1 MQSVHNKVHVGDWK
15 LLHRK
20 ITIITAEEMEEVES
34 VRALKEDKIS
44 FARDSGEDESSS
56 VGTKT
61 DGELVENSVTLQ
73 ATRKIPGV
81 MSVHFT
87 IVMQLFPV
95 CVAATV
101 KYMLNV
107 ETTVSI

>member
-20 ITIITAEEMEEVES
+20 IAIITAEEMEEVES

-44 FARDSGEDESSS
+44 FARDSEDESSS

-73 ATRKIPGV
+73 ATRKISGV

>member
-1 MQSVHNKVHVGDWK
+1 MIWK

-20 ITIITAEEMEEVES
+20 IVITAEEMEERVES
-34 VRALKEDKIS
+34 VQVLKEDKIS
-44 FARDSGEDESSS
+44 FAEEDESSS

-61 DGELVENSVTLQ
+61 DGELVENNRMLK

-81 MSVHFT
+81 MIVHFT

-95 CVAATV
+95 FVAATV
-101 KYMLNV
+101 KYILNV
-107 ETTVSI
+107 ESTVSP